1 VIDAVAPGR
10 GDEEDEEPA
19 EDDHVLLEEGWWP
32 GGPNN
37 PGVCL
42 FRIEPFT
49 AELWDGSASVA
60 VAAFEFAKAARLVGR
75 HILLCLR

>member
-1 VIDAVAPGR
+1 VIDAVAPGP

-19 EDDHVLLEEGWWP
+19 EDGYVLHEEVWWP

-37 PGVCL
+37 LDVCL

-49 AELWDGSASVA
+49 AELWDGPASAA
-60 VAAFEFAKAARLVGR
+60 VAAFEFAKAARLVGG
-75 HILLCLR
+75 HILLC

>member
-1 VIDAVAPGR
+1 VIDAVAPGP

-19 EDDHVLLEEGWWP
+19 EDGHVLHEEVWWP

-37 PGVCL
+37 PDVC
-42 FRIEPFT
+42 RIEPFR
-49 AELWDGSASVA
+49 AELWDGPAGVA

-75 HILLCLR
+75 HILLC

>member
-1 VIDAVAPGR
+1 VLDAVAPEP

-19 EDDHVLLEEGWWP
+19 EDDHVLHEEVWWP
-32 GGPNN
+32 GDPNS

-49 AELWDGSASVA
+49 AELWDGPASAA
-60 VAAFEFAKAARLVGR
+60 VAAFEFANAARLGSG
-75 HILLCLR
+75 LN